1 MKIKANEIIEE
12 LKSVISGKTID
23 AILPPLLFVSLNSIL
38 GLEFA
43 AIISITLT
51 LLLGLKRLFCKQS
64 WKYALGGL
72 FGVSFASLLAYLT
85 NSVANYFIPSI
96 ISSAFLLIAT
106 IVSLI
111 IGNPLAIWASH
122 LTRGWPLKW
131 FFRKDIKPAY
141 REVTYFWALFLSIRL
156 SIQLFLL
163 QIGDAGK
170 LAWLNILL
178 AWPANILVL
187 LITYIY
193 GLWRLNNLGG
203 PGVEEH
209 KEGKEPPWKGQTRGF

>member
-12 LKSVISGKTID
+12 LKIVISGKTID
-23 AILPPLLFVSLNSIL
+23 AILPPLVFVIFNAISRLH
-38 GLEFA
+38 FA
-43 AIISITLT
+43 VIISIAIA
-51 LLLGLKRLFCKQS
+51 LLLGIKRLFRKQS

-106 IVSLI
+106 IVSII
-111 IGNPLAIWASH
+111 IGKPLAIWASH

-141 REVTYFWALFLSIRL
+141 REVTFFWVVFLSIRL
-156 SIQLFLL
+156 SIQIILF
-163 QIGDAGK
+163 QIGDAGM

-178 AWPANILVL
+178 NWPATILVL
-187 LITYIY
+187 LFTYIY

-203 PGVEEH
+203 PGVEEFN
-209 KEGKEPPWKGQTRGF
+209 EGKERPWKGQTRGF